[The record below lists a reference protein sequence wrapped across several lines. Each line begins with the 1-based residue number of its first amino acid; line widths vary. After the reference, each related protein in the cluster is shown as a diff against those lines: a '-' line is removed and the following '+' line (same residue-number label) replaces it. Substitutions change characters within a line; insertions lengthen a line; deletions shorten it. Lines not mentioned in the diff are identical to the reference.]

1 MAVLVGRH
9 PQRRGRPDLLNL
21 YLDRGLPMAAI
32 DAFVDGPAF
41 EPALPGFADYGFRDG
56 DALRGVPVTIAWGTR
71 DWLLIPRPAQR
82 ARRLLPWGA
91 PRRAERL
98 RPRSLSRRP
107 RGRRGRVLLSGSGE
121 G

>member
-41 EPALPGFADYGFRDG
+41 EPALAGFAEYGFCDG
-56 DALRGVPVTIAWGTR
+56 DALRGVPVTIAWGTT
-71 DWLLIPRPAQR
+71 
-82 ARRLLPWGA
+82 
-91 PRRAERL
+91 
-98 RPRSLSRRP
+98 
-107 RGRRGRVLLSGSGE
+107 
-121 G
+121 